1 MKRNYLPTYTR
12 YLIVLLA
19 AVSLVSC
26 SRKKNKWLNRNFHAM
41 GAYYNVIYNGNL
53 ALEQG
58 KEELEQTYIDNYWEI
73 LAIERMQ
80 VVEESRL
87 ADDSRN
93 ESFSK
98 AEDKAAKAIQKH
110 NINIG
115 GTEYNPQMDEAFLLL
130 GKARY
135 YDQRFFPALEAFNYI
150 ITDYPES
157 DRLVTAKVWRE
168 KTNMRM
174 GNNETALK
182 NIKTLLA
189 QDMEFEEEDLAD
201 ASATLAQAYINLEQ
215 KDSAIAPLA
224 EAIRVTPSNEKRG
237 RYLYIKG
244 QLYDRLEQIDSAN
257 ATFDE
262 VIALNRKTPRI
273 YMINAYMEKAR
284 NYDFD
289 EQDRLALLELLQE
302 LEEDRE
308 NRPYLDKIYYQIAE
322 YYRDN
327 DTIPG
332 SVSFYNK
339 SLRTNTQDTYLKS
352 RNYLTLG
359 NINFDDALYKEAGAY
374 YDSTLTNLRENT
386 REYRA
391 IKKKRVNLEDVILYE
406 DIAVKNDSI
415 LNLVNMPEAERLAF
429 FTEYTNTLKEE
440 ALAEAKEAAK
450 NKNKPSGN
458 LFGKQQSTAGGASSK
473 GDFYFYDS
481 KQVSKGVLKFN
492 RAWGD
497 RALADNWRY
506 EKGGKNT
513 NEQEEIDPE
522 EEMLAAIESEPQF
535 QPETYLE
542 NIPKDEKVIDS
553 LAKERNFAYYQLG
566 IIYKE
571 KFKEYGLASNKLEAL
586 LKNDPEERLVLP
598 SKYNL
603 FKIYEAMGDE
613 VKANAW
619 KQNILTNHPD
629 SRYATI
635 LKNPRGLLDDQNS
648 PEAVYATV
656 YRKFENQEYKKV
668 IDESNKNIEVFT
680 GNDIVPKF
688 ELLKATASGRYYG
701 FEEYKKGLNY
711 VALNYP
717 QSEEGKRAEE
727 IVKTSLPVLKNTDF
741 AFPAD
746 AKEYKL
752 VYPFELSAKQVDT
765 SKITSDKEKRNLN
778 KTQQPTMQDVLALKE
793 KIDKAIVEFG
803 FTDLS
808 TSIDI
813 YTPNETLLIVHGLKS
828 KLGAEGFGEKL
839 LKEKEYKIKHQ
850 NIGIASP
857 DYKIVQVHKNL
868 DDYISQASK

>member
-1 MKRNYLPTYTR
+1 MKRNYLPIYTR
-12 YLIVLLA
+12 YIIILLA

-26 SRKKNKWLNRNFHAM
+26 SRKKDKWLNRNFHAM
-41 GAYYNVIYNGNL
+41 GTYYNIIYNGNL
-53 ALEQG
+53 ALELG
-58 KEELEQTYIDNYWEI
+58 KEELEQSYIDNYWEV
-73 LAIERMQ
+73 LPIERMQ
-80 VVEESRL
+80 VLEEARL

-93 ESFSK
+93 ENFSK

-157 DRLVTAKVWRE
+157 DRLMTAKIWRE

-174 GNNETALK
+174 GNNETALE

-189 QDMEFEEEDLAD
+189 EDIEFEEEDLAD
-201 ASATLAQAYINLEQ
+201 ASAILAQAYINLEQ
-215 KDSAIAPLA
+215 KDSAIAPLV
-224 EAIRVTPSNEKRG
+224 EAIRVTPSNEKRA

-244 QLYDRLEQIDSAN
+244 QLYDRLEQKDSAN
-257 ATFDE
+257 KTFDE
-262 VIALNRKTPRI
+262 VIALNRKSPRI

-289 EQDRLALLELLQE
+289 EQDRLALLTMLQE

-308 NRPYLDKIYYQIAE
+308 NRPFLDKIYYQIAE

-374 YDSTLTNLRENT
+374 YDSTLTNLPENT

-391 IKKKRVNLEDVILYE
+391 IKKKRINLEDVILYE
-406 DIAVKNDSI
+406 DIAVNNDSI
-415 LNLVNMPEAERLAF
+415 LKLVNMPEAERLAF

-440 ALAEAKEAAK
+440 AVAEAKEAAK
-450 NKNKPSGN
+450 NKDKPTGN
-458 LFGKQQSTAGGASSK
+458 LFGKQQSTAGGAGSK

-481 KQVSKGVLKFN
+481 KQVAKGVLKFN
-492 RAWGD
+492 RTWGD
-497 RALADNWRY
+497 RALVDNWRY
-506 EKGGKNT
+506 EKGGKSNS
-513 NEQEEIDPE
+513 EQDEIDPE
-522 EEMLAAIESEPQF
+522 KEMLAAIEREPQF

-542 NIPKDEKVIDS
+542 SIPKDEKVIDS
-553 LAKERNFAYYQLG
+553 LTKDRNFAYYQLG

-571 KFKEYGLASNKLEAL
+571 KFKEYGLASDKLEDL
-586 LKNDPEERLVLP
+586 LENDPEERLVLP

-603 FKIYEAMGDE
+603 FKIYEAMGDDA
-613 VKANAW
+613 KANAW

-656 YRKFENQEYKKV
+656 YRKFENQEYEAV
-668 IDESNKNIEVFT
+668 IEESTKNIAVFT
-680 GNDIVPKF
+680 GDDIVPKF
-688 ELLKATASGRYYG
+688 ELLKATAAGRYYG
-701 FEEYKKGLNY
+701 FEEYKKGLDY

-727 IVKTSLPVLKNTDF
+727 IVSTSLPVLKDTTF
-741 AFPAD
+741 SFPEN

-752 VYPFELSAKQVDT
+752 IYPFDFTAGQEG
-765 SKITSDKEKRNLN
+765 SKK
-778 KTQQPTMQDVLALKE
+778 DVSLEDAVALKE
-793 KIDKAIVEFG
+793 KIDKAIAEFG

-813 YTPNETLLIVHGLKS
+813 YTANETLLIVHGLKS

-839 LKEKEYKIKHQ
+839 LKEKDYKIKHQ
-850 NIGIASP
+850 NIGIASQ